1 MQTIRRLYL
10 YLMAGIGLAVASF
23 GLVQLLALVL
33 DRIGAFGG
41 SVISSDGTDVR
52 DRLSLAL
59 SMIAV
64 GTPVWLSHWWLAERG
79 VRHGVAGAEAER
91 STPLRALYLAL
102 VGFIALVVA
111 LFGAS
116 AAIHILI
123 RQVAGA
129 PEEYGGT
136 FSDPAA
142 LAIVGGVAWGY
153 HAWIRAGDE
162 RAGELRGPAAWLPRL
177 ARYALAFIAGLMLC
191 FGAAALIDV
200 ALRSLVGRGDIV
212 SGEAWWVARVATG
225 VGQLAVG
232 AAAWGGLWLIS
243 SRLLAGEDWRA
254 ASERTSAVRQVFLG
268 LGIVVGAAATLLA
281 ASGGLAALLRWALG
295 IAESADPA
303 RLVQD
308 VIAPSIAYLPFTLAW
323 WFSRS
328 RLLGEAAR
336 TGDETVVAAARRRAN
351 FLAAAVGIAVAG
363 AGSAWVLG
371 LLLDIILGGVRTIA
385 AGRDVWGSEL
395 SQYAAFAI
403 VGTPPWLWQWAAAVR
418 RRSAE
423 PDVEGT
429 STERRAYLYLVIA
442 GALTSSISA
451 AALIVYR
458 FFGIVLGARV
468 PASPISDLSTPI
480 GIAVVAALIVAYH
493 ALALRADMRLRA
505 ALVAAAPADAEGAAP
520 PERVAGAVDV
530 PVIVTG
536 PPGTDPEAV
545 VEIIR
550 DRLPAGYGVRRPGA
564 GQAGAGGGSDASP
577 FCDGSGV
584 PDNSSIVI
592 ARS

>member
-1 MQTIRRLYL
+1 MQTVRRLYL

-41 SVISSDGTDVR
+41 SVISSAGAGGDR

-59 SMIAV
+59 AMIAV
-64 GTPVWLSHWWLAERG
+64 GTPVWLSHWWFVERG
-79 VRHGVAGAEAER
+79 ARQGVAGAGAER
-91 STPLRALYLAL
+91 SAPLRALHLGL
-102 VGFIALVVA
+102 VEFIALLVA
-111 LFGAS
+111 MFAASGA
-116 AAIHILI
+116 IQTLI
-123 RQVAGA
+123 RQIAGA

-142 LAIVGGVAWGY
+142 VALVGAVAWGY

-162 RAGELRGPAAWLPRL
+162 LALELRGEAAWLPRL
-177 ARYALAFIAGLMLC
+177 ARYALAFIAGLLLC
-191 FGAAALIDV
+191 FGAAELIDV
-200 ALRSLVGRGDIV
+200 LLRALVGRGDIV

-232 AAAWGGLWLIS
+232 AVVWGGLWVVS
-243 SRLLAGEDWRA
+243 SRLLAVGDWRA
-254 ASERTSAVRQVFLG
+254 ASERTSAVRQVYLG
-268 LGIVVGAAATLLA
+268 VGVVVGAAATLLA
-281 ASGGLAALLRWALG
+281 ASGGLAALLKWALG
-295 IAESADPA
+295 IAESSDPG

-308 VIAPSIAYLPFTLAW
+308 VVAPSISYLPFTLAW

-328 RLLGEAAR
+328 MLLGEAAR
-336 TGDETVVAAARRRAN
+336 IGHETVVAAARRRAN

-371 LLLDIILGGVRTIA
+371 LLLDIVLGGTRTIV
-385 AGRDVWGSEL
+385 AGRDVWGTEL

-403 VGTPPWLWQWAAAVR
+403 VGTPLWLWQWAAALR

-423 PDVEGT
+423 PDVEAI

-458 FFGIVLGARV
+458 VFGIVLGARL

-480 GIAVVAALIVAYH
+480 GIAVVAAVVVLYH
-493 ALALRADMRLRA
+493 ALALRADLRLRA
-505 ALVAAAPADAEGAAP
+505 ALVAAPAVEAVPAVEAAP
-520 PERVAGAVDV
+520 SGRAVGAVEV

-536 PPGTDPEAV
+536 PPGTDPAAV
-545 VEIIR
+545 VAILQ
-550 DRLPAGYGVRRPGA
+550 DRLPAGYGVRRSGE
-564 GQAGAGGGSDASP
+564 GQVGT
-577 FCDGSGV
+577 GSG
-584 PDNSSIVI
+584 PP
-592 ARS
+592 R

>member
-1 MQTIRRLYL
+1 MQTVRRLYL

-41 SVISSDGTDVR
+41 SVIASEGADVR

-64 GTPVWLSHWWLAERG
+64 GTPVWLIHWWFAERG
-79 VRHGVAGAEAER
+79 ARHGVAGAGAER
-91 STPLRALYLAL
+91 SAALRALYLAL
-102 VGFIALVVA
+102 VEFIALVVA

-116 AAIHILI
+116 AAIEVLI

-129 PEEYGGT
+129 PQEYGGT

-142 LAIVGGVAWGY
+142 IAVVGVVGWGY

-191 FGAAALIDV
+191 FGAAELIDV
-200 ALRSLVGRGDIV
+200 FLRALVGRGDIV
-212 SGEAWWVARVATG
+212 SGEAWWVARVAAG

-232 AAAWGGLWLIS
+232 AAGWAGLWLVSI
-243 SRLLAGEDWRA
+243 RLLAGDHWRA
-254 ASERTSAVRQVFLG
+254 ASERTSVVRQVYLG
-268 LGIVVGAAATLLA
+268 LGFVVGAAATLLA
-281 ASGGLAALLRWALG
+281 ASGGLAALLKWGLG
-295 IAESADPA
+295 IAESSDPA

-308 VIAPSIAYLPFTLAW
+308 VVAPSISYLPFTLAW
-323 WFSRS
+323 RFSRS

-371 LLLDIILGGVRTIA
+371 LLLDIVLGGVRTIV
-385 AGRDVWGSEL
+385 AGRDVWGTEL

-403 VGTPPWLWQWAAAVR
+403 VGTPLWLWQWSAALR

-423 PDVEGT
+423 PDVEAT
-429 STERRAYLYLVIA
+429 STERRAYFYLVIA
-442 GALTSSISA
+442 GALISSISA
-451 AALIVYR
+451 LALIVYR
-458 FFGIVLGARV
+458 VFGIVLGARV

-480 GIAVVAALIVAYH
+480 GIAVVAVGIVAYH

-505 ALVAAAPADAEGAAP
+505 ALVATPVAEAGAS
-520 PERVAGAVDV
+520 ERAAGAVTV
-530 PVIVTG
+530 PVIVTA
-536 PPGTDPEAV
+536 PPGTDPDSV
-545 VEIIR
+545 VAILQ
-550 DRLPAGYGVRRPGA
+550 DRLPAGYGVRR
-564 GQAGAGGGSDASP
+564 
-577 FCDGSGV
+577 SGEG
-584 PDNSSIVI
+584 
-592 ARS
+592 

>member
-1 MQTIRRLYL
+1 MQTVRRLYL

-33 DRIGAFGG
+33 DRIGVFGG
-41 SVISSDGTDVR
+41 SVISSAGAGGDR

-64 GTPVWLSHWWLAERG
+64 GTPVWLSHWWFAERG
-79 VRHGVAGAEAER
+79 ARHGVAGAGAER
-91 STPLRALYLAL
+91 SAPLRALYLGL
-102 VGFIALVVA
+102 VDFIALVVA

-116 AAIHILI
+116 AAIGILI
-123 RQVAGA
+123 RQVAGT

-142 LAIVGGVAWGY
+142 IAIVGGVAWGY

-162 RAGELRGPAAWLPRL
+162 QAGELRGPAAWLPRL

-191 FGAAALIDV
+191 FGAAELIDV
-200 ALRSLVGRGDIV
+200 LLRALVGRGDIV
-212 SGEAWWVARVATG
+212 SGEAWWVARVASG

-243 SRLLAGEDWRA
+243 SRLLTVDDWRA
-254 ASERTSAVRQVFLG
+254 ASERTSAVRQDYLG
-268 LGIVVGAAATLLA
+268 LGIVVGAAATVLA
-281 ASGGLAALLRWALG
+281 ASSGLAALLRWALG
-295 IAESADPA
+295 IAESSDPA

-308 VIAPSIAYLPFTLAW
+308 VVAPSISYLAFTLAW

-336 TGDETVVAAARRRAN
+336 TGDGTVVAVARRRAN
-351 FLAAAVGIAVAG
+351 FLAAVVGIAVAG

-371 LLLDIILGGVRTIA
+371 LLLDIVLGGVRTIVG
-385 AGRDVWGSEL
+385 GRDVWGTEL

-403 VGTPPWLWQWAAAVR
+403 VGTPLWLWQWAAALR

-423 PDVEGT
+423 PDVEAT
-429 STERRAYLYLVIA
+429 STERRGYLYLVIA
-442 GALTSSISA
+442 GALISSISA

-458 FFGIVLGARV
+458 VFGIVLGSRV
-468 PASPISDLSTPI
+468 TESPISDLSTPI
-480 GIAVVAALIVAYH
+480 GIAVVAAGIVAYH

-505 ALVAAAPADAEGAAP
+505 ALVAAPAPEAAEAGPSGRA
-520 PERVAGAVDV
+520 AGAVEV
-530 PVIVTG
+530 PVIVSG
-536 PPGTDPEAV
+536 PAGTDPEAV
-545 VEIIR
+545 VAILR
-550 DRLPAGYGVRRPGA
+550 DRLPAGYGVRR
-564 GQAGAGGGSDASP
+564 
-577 FCDGSGV
+577 SGEG
-584 PDNSSIVI
+584 
-592 ARS
+592 

>member
-1 MQTIRRLYL
+1 MQTVRRLYL
-10 YLMAGIGLAVASF
+10 YLMAGIGLAVAAF

-41 SVISSDGTDVR
+41 AVISSEGADVP

-64 GTPVWLSHWWLAERG
+64 GTPVWLSHWWFAERG
-79 VRHGVAGAEAER
+79 ARHGVAGGEAER
-91 STPLRALYLAL
+91 SAPLRALYLGL
-102 VGFIALVVA
+102 VEFIALVVA
-111 LFGAS
+111 MFGAS

-142 LAIVGGVAWGY
+142 IAVVGAIGWGY

-191 FGAAALIDV
+191 FGAAELIDV
-200 ALRSLVGRGDIV
+200 LLRALVGRGEIV
-212 SGEAWWVARVATG
+212 SGEAWWVGRVASG
-225 VGQLAVG
+225 SGQLAVG

-243 SRLLAGEDWRA
+243 SRLLACVDWRGG
-254 ASERTSAVRQVFLG
+254 SERTSAVRQVYLG

-281 ASGGLAALLRWALG
+281 AGGGVAALLKWALD
-295 IAESADPA
+295 IAQSDDPT

-308 VIAPSIAYLPFTLAW
+308 VVAPSIAYLPFTLAW

-328 RLLGEAAR
+328 RLEAEAAVTADR
-336 TGDETVVAAARRRAN
+336 TLVAAVRRRVN
-351 FLAAAVGIAVAG
+351 FLAAAVGIAVGG

-371 LLLDIILGGVRTIA
+371 LLLDIVLGGVRTIV
-385 AGRDVWGSEL
+385 AGRDTWGSEL

-403 VGTPPWLWQWAAAVR
+403 VGTPLWLWQWAAALR
-418 RRSAE
+418 RRSSE
-423 PDVEGT
+423 PEVEAM

-458 FFGIVLGARV
+458 IFGIVLGARV
-468 PASPISDLSTPI
+468 PASPISDLSTPF
-480 GIAVVAALIVAYH
+480 GIAVVAAGIVAYH

-505 ALVAAAPADAEGAAP
+505 VLGAAPAAEAAEAAP
-520 PERVAGAVDV
+520 PERLAGAVEV
-530 PVIVTG
+530 PVIVSS

-545 VEIIR
+545 VAMLQ
-550 DRLPAGYGVRRPGA
+550 DRLPAGYGVRRSGPG
-564 GQAGAGGGSDASP
+564 
-577 FCDGSGV
+577 
-584 PDNSSIVI
+584 
-592 ARS
+592 